1 MGLERRESGDE
12 AVFTRMPSVVS
23 WHANTHRADPDS
35 PPAVS
40 ISPSR
45 GSLGPVTRTAE
56 PEPASPA
63 VSGAPALPR
72 LPSVVSWHASTGES
86 GLGQAGSLDTGVLER
101 MIEEASRAAET
112 APRTAT
118 HNTQS
123 ESPAAQEAPALTAL
137 QHISDPTA
145 SEASDTTAAA
155 GAGAHGEE
163 AYASVAQ
170 VDADAQA
177 TEAAAEAG
185 AEASPVA
192 HKDADATASSSF
204 TARVKRWSL
213 LAASG
218 IAAGFY
224 TSSFDFD
231 VPSSVGTVSNVGHVG
246 GESARA
252 PTPAPTPVVG
262 LKSHSS
268 PGGAP
273 KAPEFV
279 HVGVCECV

>member
-1 MGLERRESGDE
+1 
-12 AVFTRMPSVVS
+12 MPSVVS

-45 GSLGPVTRTAE
+45 RSFEPETRTAE
-56 PEPASPA
+56 PEPAAASPA

-72 LPSVVSWHASTGES
+72 LPSVVSWHANTGAT
-86 GLGQAGSLDTGVLER
+86 GLGQAGGLDAGVLER

-118 HNTQS
+118 HDTRS
-123 ESPAAQEAPALTAL
+123 ESPAAQEAPALTP
-137 QHISDPTA
+137 QQRSSDPIA

-155 GAGAHGEE
+155 VAGAHGEE
-163 AYASVAQ
+163 ACASVAQ

-185 AEASPVA
+185 GEAKPEA
-192 HKDADATASSSF
+192 HEDTTASWSF

-213 LAASG
+213 
-218 IAAGFY
+218 F
-224 TSSFDFD
+224 
-231 VPSSVGTVSNVGHVG
+231 
-246 GESARA
+246 
-252 PTPAPTPVVG
+252 
-262 LKSHSS
+262 
-268 PGGAP
+268 
-273 KAPEFV
+273 
-279 HVGVCECV
+279 